1 MTPYIDSNGSYMA
14 KNQVNNDEAA
24 DYALD
29 PKNAE
34 KLWALSEELVGQ
46 KFSY

>member
-1 MTPYIDSNGSYMA
+1 MVNNQVSNG
-14 KNQVNNDEAA
+14 DAA

-34 KLWALSEELVGQ
+34 KLWDLSEELVGQ

>member
-1 MTPYIDSNGSYMA
+1 MVN
-14 KNQVNNDEAA
+14 NQVNNGEAA

-34 KLWALSEELVGQ
+34 RLWVLSEELVGQ